1 MNNIGIDDQTIEAIR
16 LAGVGWIFAFFF
28 VGATILA
35 GRWLV
40 SWQMRRIE
48 RILGR
53 KPEPEDW
60 DTPGAGTS
68 DSGTG
73 DSPKG

>member
-1 MNNIGIDDQTIEAIR
+1 MNNIGIGDQAVEAFR
-16 LAGVGWIFAFFF
+16 LGGIGWIFAFFV

-35 GRWLV
+35 GRFLL

-53 KPEPEDW
+53 KPQPEDW
-60 DTPGAGTS
+60 DT
-68 DSGTG
+68 TG
-73 DSPKG
+73 FGKGDGDTGEPPRG